1 MRVEVV
7 RAPSAPS
14 RLSDPAGTTTFSVA
28 PGTKLAVGWKTRV
41 VGVVRVHLPA
51 TAGERRGIGLSAT
64 VAEPDARDIGP
75 ALRLDHH
82 QPLEGKTLDLYFIGC
97 SDLRQVLD
105 DAAALLEL
113 ELELELHAAR
123 TPSDTTATTAAA
135 VRVRQCTDL
144 FMCSA
149 FSWLTASHLSSERA
163 RAPPLGAAS
172 PPRASRKKTP
182 FTGST
187 SKRCFF
193 ALL

>member
-1 MRVEVV
+1 MLIGVPVAATPGLVPQADVEVV
-7 RAPSAPS
+7 VPLAPE
-14 RLSDPAGTTTFSVA
+14 LDAGA
-28 PGTKLAVGWKTRV
+28 AALLA
-41 VGVVRVHLPA
+41 
-51 TAGERRGIGLSAT
+51 AGA
-64 VAEPDARDIGP
+64 
-75 ALRLDHH
+75 
-82 QPLEGKTLDLYFIGC
+82 
-97 SDLRQVLD
+97 LD
-105 DAAALLEL
+105 DAAALLLEL

-123 TPSDTTATTAAA
+123 TPSDSTATTAAA
-135 VRVRQCTDL
+135 VRVRPCTDL

-149 FSWLTASHLSSERA
+149 FLWLTASHLSSERA